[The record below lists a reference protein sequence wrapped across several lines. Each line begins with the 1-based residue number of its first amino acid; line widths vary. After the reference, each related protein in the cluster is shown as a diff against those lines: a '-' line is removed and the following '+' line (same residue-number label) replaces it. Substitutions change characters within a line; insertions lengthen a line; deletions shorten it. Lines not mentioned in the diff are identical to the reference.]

1 MDGVH
6 DLGGVEGFG
15 AVVVEADE
23 PVFHHEWERRVFGC
37 NFAAIPGG
45 VDPFR
50 HAIER
55 MGARAYLSTSYYE
68 HWLVAIETRAVESGV
83 VPAAAL
89 EAARVAVTTGASV
102 PRRDDPARAAA
113 TVAAVRTP
121 SRPGAV
127 APGRFGIGDLVR
139 VSRRSPPGH
148 TRCPR
153 YVRGAVGVVDAHH
166 GTVRL
171 PDASA
176 AGRDEAAPLYGVR
189 FDARDLWGAGAHQVH
204 LDLWEP
210 YLEPEP
216 TGEPELVTT
225 SMVSPSMG
233 EHEHG

>member
-23 PVFHHEWERRVFGC
+23 PVFHHDWERRVFGC

-45 VDPFR
+45 VDAFR

-68 HWLVAIETRAVESGV
+68 HWLVAIETRAVASGI
-83 VPAAAL
+83 VPAADL
-89 EAARVAVTTGASV
+89 EAARVAVAAGAPV
-102 PRRDDPARAAA
+102 PRRDDPDRAAA
-113 TVAAVRTP
+113 MVAAVQTP
-121 SRPGAV
+121 SRPVAGAT
-127 APGRFGIGDLVR
+127 GRFGIGDLVR
-139 VSRRSPPGH
+139 VSRRSPSGH

-153 YVRGAVGVVDAHH
+153 YVRGAVGVVDALH

-176 AGRDEAAPLYGVR
+176 GGREVDAPLYGVR
-189 FDARDLWGAGAHQVH
+189 FRARDLWGTGAHQVH

-216 TGEPELVTT
+216 TGVT
-225 SMVSPSMG
+225 SMG

>member
-68 HWLVAIETRAVESGV
+68 HWLAAIETLAVESGA
-83 VPAAAL
+83 VPAAEL
-89 EAARVAVTTGASV
+89 EAARVAAATGAPV
-102 PRRDDPARAAA
+102 PRRDDPAQAAA
-113 TVAAVRTP
+113 MVVAVRTP
-121 SRPGAV
+121 SRPVEVV
-127 APGRFGIGDLVR
+127 APGRFGIGDRVQ
-139 VSRRSPPGH
+139 VSRRSSPGH

-153 YVRGAVGVVDAHH
+153 YVRGAVGVVDTLH

-176 AGRDEAAPLYGVR
+176 DGRDEAAPLYGVR
-189 FDARDLWGAGAHQVH
+189 FEARDLWGAGAHQVH

-210 YLEPEP
+210 YLGPEQ
-216 TGEPELVTT
+216 TGAQ
-225 SMVSPSMG
+225 
-233 EHEHG
+233 EHG